1 MNDAEFPVAGS
12 HRTRCAAEDRLYGG
26 PLGGGT
32 KGFMRN
38 SWLGL
43 NGRTALIT
51 GGARGIGHAIAR
63 RFLEAGSQIIVIDR
77 NRETAEI
84 VKSLRAEIADPPNAW
99 SFVADVR
106 DRTALDRIRDW
117 LIAEDIPLDIVIPNA
132 GVNTRLPALD
142 VPADTVRE
150 IVETNLVGVISTLQ
164 VFVPLIMGR
173 GEARVVITSS
183 AIAVYGMVLRAPYT
197 ATKAGLSGLVRSLA
211 VEWGPNGV
219 TVNAVGPGVIR
230 TPLTE
235 AYMEQFPE
243 KTRAAVTNSPLR
255 RIGTPEEVA
264 DVVVF
269 LASRASRFIT
279 GQTIYV
285 DGGLSAGGDWW

>member
-1 MNDAEFPVAGS
+1 MKPGVHA
-12 HRTRCAAEDRLYGG
+12 L
-26 PLGGGT
+26 
-32 KGFMRN
+32 RN

-51 GGARGIGHAIAR
+51 GGAQGIGHAIAR
-63 RFLEAGSQIIVIDR
+63 RFLEAGSQIIVVDK
-77 NRETAEI
+77 NRATQDI
-84 VKSLRAEIADPPNAW
+84 VESLRAEIADPPNAW

-106 DRTALDRIRDW
+106 DRNALEGIRDR
-117 LIAEDIPLDIVIPNA
+117 LIAEGRRLDIVIPNA
-132 GVNTRLPALD
+132 GVNTRLLALE
-142 VPADTVRE
+142 VPADVVRE

-173 GEARVVITSS
+173 AEARVVITSS
-183 AIAVYGMVLRAPYT
+183 VIAVHGMTLRAPYT

-211 VEWGPNGV
+211 VEWGPKGV

-243 KTRAAVTNSPLR
+243 KTRAAIANSALR

-269 LASRASRFIT
+269 LASKASRFIT

>member
-1 MNDAEFPVAGS
+1 M
-12 HRTRCAAEDRLYGG
+12 
-26 PLGGGT
+26 
-32 KGFMRN
+32 
-38 SWLGL
+38 
-43 NGRTALIT
+43 
-51 GGARGIGHAIAR
+51 
-63 RFLEAGSQIIVIDR
+63 
-77 NRETAEI
+77 
-84 VKSLRAEIADPPNAW
+84 
-99 SFVADVR
+99 
-106 DRTALDRIRDW
+106 
-117 LIAEDIPLDIVIPNA
+117 
-132 GVNTRLPALD
+132 
-142 VPADTVRE
+142 RE

-211 VEWGPNGV
+211 IEWGPNGV

-243 KTRAAVTNSPLR
+243 KTRAAITNSALR

>member
-1 MNDAEFPVAGS
+1 MR
-12 HRTRCAAEDRLYGG
+12 RTRGASLLAE
-26 PLGGGT
+26 
-32 KGFMRN
+32 
-38 SWLGL
+38 
-43 NGRTALIT
+43 GR
-51 GGARGIGHAIAR
+51 R
-63 RFLEAGSQIIVIDR
+63 
-77 NRETAEI
+77 
-84 VKSLRAEIADPPNAW
+84 
-99 SFVADVR
+99 
-106 DRTALDRIRDW
+106 
-117 LIAEDIPLDIVIPNA
+117 LDIVIPNA
-132 GVNTRLPALD
+132 GVNTRLLALE
-142 VPADTVRE
+142 VPADVVRE

-211 VEWGPNGV
+211 IEWGPNGV

-243 KTRAAVTNSPLR
+243 KTRAAITNSALR